1 MREWINNAREIE
13 ESHHRIMSF
22 DQFLD
27 DLEQQPLIHLR
38 TSAHYI
44 REMLE
49 HYKKEK
55 NGSFKL
61 FTTKH
66 PEAPAVYGQKGA
78 QIERP
83 FFLFKN

>member
-1 MREWINNAREIE
+1 MREWINNAKEIE

-55 NGSFKL
+55 
-61 FTTKH
+61 
-66 PEAPAVYGQKGA
+66 
-78 QIERP
+78 
-83 FFLFKN
+83 